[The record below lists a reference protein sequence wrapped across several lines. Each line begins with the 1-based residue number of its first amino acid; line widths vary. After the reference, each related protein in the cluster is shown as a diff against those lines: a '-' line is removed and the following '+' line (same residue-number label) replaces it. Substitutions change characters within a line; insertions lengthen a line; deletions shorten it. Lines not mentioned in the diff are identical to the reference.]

1 MELIDPISYHAH
13 MAQLTYV
20 LNELFEAVL
29 DFKCPIS
36 DVHPS
41 TALKKCP
48 LKRLFPMYYEL
59 ISKPIDLTLI
69 RHKLDQGE
77 YLSYD
82 CFEQDLLLLF
92 NNAIVSPCNCTNE
105 VTLLSITRL
114 DVLW

>member
-1 MELIDPISYHAH
+1 MELIDPISYHAQ

-20 LNELFEAVL
+20 LNELFEALV
-29 DFKCPIS
+29 DFKCPSS
-36 DVHPS
+36 DLHPS
-41 TALKKCP
+41 NALKKCP

-59 ISKPIDLTLI
+59 ISRPIDLTLI

-92 NNAIVSPCNCTNE
+92 NNAIVSPCGCSEE
-105 VTLLSITRL
+105 VTFSMSRV
-114 DVLW
+114 DVLR